1 VLEKRQSSYR
11 WYMLAFTAVTGAMV
25 TSIPFSCLPALFQE
39 MSEDLGLN
47 LVQIGT
53 IWGLASLAGVFFSI
67 IGGVLGDRFGVKI
80 ILPISCI
87 LTGIT
92 GALRGLSTSFSTLAL
107 TVFLNGIVRLIV
119 PINMIKVIGMWFKG
133 RNLGTAMG
141 ISAVGMGAGLMLGP
155 MISATLLSPLLGGW
169 ENVMYL
175 YGVIGVFIGI
185 VWFFFRRDPDEVES
199 IAQSSST
206 VPFRQAF
213 SKMVR
218 IKALWLLG
226 ITLLFRSSCIIGM
239 TGYLPL
245 YLREKGWEVAGAD
258 GTLAAFYGIS
268 TLCVV
273 PLSLLSD
280 KIGSRKLILNI
291 GLVVTLICFGI
302 LPLMDG
308 NAIWALM
315 LLSGIFMD
323 GFMTI
328 IMTMMLETEGVGPIY
343 SGTAMGLVLTI
354 AQIGNVVSPPLGNS
368 LASIHPGLPFV
379 FWAALSVFALI
390 TLALVKDTG
399 WKHKKAT
406 IGA

>member
-1 VLEKRQSSYR
+1 VLEERQSSYR
-11 WYMLAFTAVTGAMV
+11 WYLLAFTAVTGAMV
-25 TSIPFSCLPALFQE
+25 ASIPFSCMPALFQE
-39 MSEDLGLN
+39 ISDDLGLN
-47 LVQIGT
+47 LVQIGAV
-53 IWGLASLAGVFFSI
+53 WGLASLAGVFFSI

-80 ILPISCI
+80 ILPVSCI
-87 LTGIT
+87 LAGIT
-92 GALRGLSTSFSTLAL
+92 GALRGLSTNFFTLAF

-119 PINMIKVIGMWFKG
+119 PINVTKMIGMWFRG

-185 VWFFFRRDPDEVES
+185 VWFFFRRDPDQVDS
-199 IAQSSST
+199 IAQPPRT

-218 IKALWLLG
+218 IKGLWLLG

-245 YLREKGWEVAGAD
+245 YLREKGWAVAGAD
-258 GTLAAFYGIS
+258 GSLAAFYGIS

-273 PLSLLSD
+273 PLSMLSD

-291 GLVVTLICFGI
+291 GLAVTLVCFGI
-302 LPLMDG
+302 LPLVDG
-308 NAIWALM
+308 SLVWVLM
-315 LLSGIFMD
+315 FLSGIFMD

-354 AQIGNVVSPPLGNS
+354 AQIGNVASPPLGNS
-368 LASIHPGLPFV
+368 LASIHPGLPLV
-379 FWAALSVFALI
+379 FWAALSIFALI
-390 TLALVKDTG
+390 ALALVKDTG
-399 WKHKKAT
+399 WKHTAVR
-406 IGA
+406 A

>member
-1 VLEKRQSSYR
+1 
-11 WYMLAFTAVTGAMV
+11 
-25 TSIPFSCLPALFQE
+25 

-47 LVQIGT
+47 LVQVGT

-92 GALRGLSTSFSTLAL
+92 GALRGLSTSFSTLAF

-302 LPLMDG
+302 LPLVDG
-308 NAIWALM
+308 SAIWALM

-379 FWAALSVFALI
+379 FWAALSVFALV

-406 IGA
+406 VGA